1 MPGQILRIAVPVPV
15 DQVFDYLPPSGVDLA
30 ALQPGMRLRV
40 PFGRRSAV
48 GMLLALGAESIL
60 DDLRRATAVLDS
72 APVLSV
78 RHLRLLEW
86 ASRYYR
92 HPIGEVIFAA
102 LPLLLRQD
110 RPRRPK
116 TLDLRWRLTPEGA
129 AIDPDSLRRSPAQA
143 TLMRTLRRQPERKLP
158 PASLASAVSWRR
170 ALRVLVAKGWVAQ
183 EPALLATV
191 LPVLAARPPPLN
203 DAQASAVEQLC
214 AGLNR
219 FGVFLL
225 DGVTGSGKTEVYLR
239 VIEEVL
245 RHGSQA

>member
-1 MPGQILRIAVPVPV
+1 MPV
-15 DQVFDYLPPSGVDLA
+15 DQVFDYLPPCGVNLA

-48 GMLLALGAESIL
+48 GMLLALGAESVL
-60 DDLRRATAVLDS
+60 DDLRRATALLDS

-86 ASRYYR
+86 ASHYYH
-92 HPIGEVIFAA
+92 HPIGEVIFAS

-143 TLMRTLRRQPERKLP
+143 TLMRTLRRQPERK
-158 PASLASAVSWRR
+158 
-170 ALRVLVAKGWVAQ
+170 
-183 EPALLATV
+183 
-191 LPVLAARPPPLN
+191 
-203 DAQASAVEQLC
+203 
-214 AGLNR
+214 
-219 FGVFLL
+219 
-225 DGVTGSGKTEVYLR
+225 
-239 VIEEVL
+239 
-245 RHGSQA
+245 